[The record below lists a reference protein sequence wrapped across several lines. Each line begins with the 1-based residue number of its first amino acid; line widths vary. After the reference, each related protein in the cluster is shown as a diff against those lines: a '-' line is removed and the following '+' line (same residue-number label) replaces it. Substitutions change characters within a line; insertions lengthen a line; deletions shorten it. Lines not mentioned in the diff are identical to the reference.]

1 MSVARPEGWRRGSA
15 VLLVVA
21 GLGVLTAAGCTE
33 TSVDRA
39 SGLAIEN
46 VNVIDVVGGEAQE
59 GQTVVVEGD
68 RIVEVAPAS
77 AVRLGEGVQRVD
89 GSGRYLIP
97 GLWDMHVHFGMPFAR
112 APARELMMSLAHG
125 VTGVRDLGAT
135 PEVFRTL
142 MAWRRDFR
150 AGEVPGPRLHM
161 AGVIVDGDPPAR
173 PYYLTATNGEE
184 GRGVV
189 DRLQEMGADFVKV
202 YDGVF
207 PEAFHAI
214 VEEAAGRGL
223 TVAGHVPDA
232 VGPVAASVAGIT
244 TLEHADELGFHVT
257 NSKPPAGSDVDSGA
271 HPLARMRAFEHYDE
285 QKAGAVIEAFA
296 GNGTAVVPTLQT
308 VHVLARYGPED
319 FEEGVL
325 ARLVSDKQKR
335 ERLDDLP
342 HDVTEREQASL
353 ERAYRNLR
361 KMLARMNAEGVTLLA
376 GSHAPI
382 PLIPYGYGLHQ
393 ELARLSEAGLG
404 HAEALRTATLH
415 PARVMGRV
423 DELGTVEE
431 GKLADLVLLDADPL
445 EEIRNTRRVRAVV
458 IDGLLL
464 ERDRLHA
471 MIDGAEEKE
480 SD

>member
-1 MSVARPEGWRRGSA
+1 MNPRPSAGVTRLVARVALGLAALA
-15 VLLVVA
+15 V
-21 GLGVLTAAGCTE
+21 TACTE
-33 TSVDRA
+33 RPADYA

-46 VNVIDVVGGEAQE
+46 VSVVDVVAGEVRE
-59 GQTVVVEGD
+59 GRTVVVEGD

-77 AVRLGEGVQRVD
+77 ALRLGESVTRVD

-97 GLWDMHVHFGMPFAR
+97 GLWDMHVHHGMPFAR
-112 APARELMMSLAHG
+112 EPARELMMSLAHG

-142 MAWRRDFR
+142 KEWRGRFR

-161 AGVIVDGDPPAR
+161 AGVIVDGEPPAR
-173 PYYLTATNGEE
+173 PYHLTATNDEE
-184 GRGVV
+184 GRRVV
-189 DRLQEMGADFVKV
+189 KRLQEMGADFVKV
-202 YDGVF
+202 YDGVP
-207 PEAFHAI
+207 PEAFYAI
-214 VEEAAGRGL
+214 VEEAKERG
-223 TVAGHVPDA
+223 TAIAGHVPDA
-232 VGPVAASVAGIT
+232 IGPVAASEAGIT

-257 NSKPPAGSDVDSGA
+257 NAKPPPDSAGGSRV
-271 HPLARMRAFEHYDE
+271 HPLARMRAFEHYDD
-285 QKAGAVIEAFA
+285 QKARAVIGRFA
-296 GNGTAVVPTLQT
+296 ENGTMVVPTLHT
-308 VHVLARYGPED
+308 VHAVVRYRPAD

-325 ARLVSDKQKR
+325 ARLVSERQKR

-342 HDVTEREQASL
+342 HDFTEREQASF

-382 PLIPYGYGLHQ
+382 PLIPHGYGLHQ

-404 HAEALRTATLH
+404 PAEALRTATLH
-415 PARVMGRV
+415 PARIMGRL

-445 EEIRNTRRVRAVV
+445 ESIRHTREIRAVV
-458 IDGLLL
+458 MDGRLLDRQAL
-464 ERDRLHA
+464 EGMR
-471 MIDGAEEKE
+471 AEL
-480 SD
+480 SGGDD

>member
-1 MSVARPEGWRRGSA
+1 MNHRSIAGVTHAPTLVALGLAALA
-15 VLLVVA
+15 V
-21 GLGVLTAAGCTE
+21 TACTE
-33 TSVDRA
+33 RPPDYT

-46 VNVIDVVGGEAQE
+46 VGVVDVVESETRE
-59 GQTVVVEGD
+59 GRTVVVEGN

-112 APARELMMSLAHG
+112 DPALELMMSLAHG

-135 PEVFRTL
+135 PGVFRTL
-142 MAWRRDFR
+142 KEWRGRFR

-161 AGVIVDGDPPAR
+161 AGVIIDGDPPAR
-173 PYYLTATNGEE
+173 PHYLTATDEEE
-184 GRGVV
+184 GRRVV
-189 DRLQEMGADFVKV
+189 GRLQEMGADFVKV
-202 YDGVF
+202 YDGVP
-207 PEAFHAI
+207 PEAFDAI
-214 VEEAAGRGL
+214 VEEAKAGDMAI
-223 TVAGHVPDA
+223 AGHVPDA
-232 VGPVAASVAGIT
+232 IGPVAASEAGIT

-257 NSKPPAGSDVDSGA
+257 NSKPPPGSEVDSGA
-271 HPLARMRAFEHYDE
+271 HPLARMRAFERYDE
-285 QKAGAVIEAFA
+285 QKARAVIEAFA
-296 GNGTAVVPTLQT
+296 GNRTAVVPTLQT

-325 ARLVSDKQKR
+325 ARLVSEKQKR

-342 HDVTEREQASL
+342 HDVTKREQASL
-353 ERAYRNLR
+353 EGAYRNLR

-382 PLIPYGYGLHQ
+382 PLIPHGYGLHQ

-404 HAEALRTATLH
+404 PAEALRTATLH
-415 PARVMGRV
+415 PARIMGRL

-445 EEIRNTRRVRAVV
+445 EDIRHTREIRAVV
-458 IDGLLL
+458 MDGRLL
-464 ERDRLHA
+464 DRQALDQMRA
-471 MIDGAEEKE
+471 GL
-480 SD
+480 SGG